1 MTQML
6 LVRHGQSEWNALGR
20 WQGRADPPLTDLGRR
35 QAFHASARVGSV
47 DVICTSPLE
56 RALHTARIVS
66 EQIGVGPVVVEA
78 DLVER
83 DAGAWQGLTRAEIE
97 DGWPGYLATRRRPDG
112 YEDQDDLVARVHGAL
127 GRIHAEF
134 PGADVLV
141 LTHGGVIN
149 AVEQHAGLP
158 WERMPN
164 LGGRWVI
171 HHGDRL
177 ALGDR
182 LVLVDDDEVTVPSQ
196 I

>member
-20 WQGRADPPLTDLGRR
+20 WQGRADPPLTDLGRQ
-35 QAFHASARVGSV
+35 QAFHASARIGSV
-47 DVICTSPLE
+47 DVVCASPLQ
-56 RALHTARIVS
+56 RALDTARIIS

-78 DLVER
+78 DLAER
-83 DAGAWQGLTRAEIE
+83 DAGQWQGLTRAEIE
-97 DGWPGYLATRRRPDG
+97 DGWPGFLDTGRRPEG
-112 YEDQDDLVARVHGAL
+112 YEDQDTLVVRVHGAL
-127 GRIHAEF
+127 GRIAAEYE
-134 PGADVLV
+134 GAEVLV

-149 AVEQHAGLP
+149 AVEHDSGLP

-164 LGGRWVI
+164 LGGRWVT

-177 ALGDR
+177 TVGDR
-182 LVLVDDDEVTVPSQ
+182 LVLVDDDELTVPSQ

>member
-20 WQGRADPPLTDLGRR
+20 WQGRADPPLTDLGRQ
-35 QAFHASARVGSV
+35 QAFHASARIGSV
-47 DVICTSPLE
+47 DVVCASPLQ
-56 RALHTARIVS
+56 RALDTARIIS

-78 DLVER
+78 DLAER
-83 DAGAWQGLTRAEIE
+83 DAGRWQGLTRAEIE
-97 DGWPGYLATRRRPDG
+97 DGWPGFLDTGRRPEG
-112 YEDQDDLVARVHGAL
+112 YEGQEALVERVHGAL
-127 GRIHAEF
+127 DRIAAEYQ
-134 PGADVLV
+134 GAEVLV

-149 AVEQHAGLP
+149 AVEHDAGLP

-164 LGGRWVI
+164 LGGRWVT

-177 ALGDR
+177 TVGDR
-182 LVLVDDDEVTVPSQ
+182 LVLVDDDELTVPSQ